1 MIIRPVKEIRS
12 SELKKR
18 FYQKF
23 LIQKDPI
30 KIGLDQKLI
39 YRDDNSRYIDW
50 YYNHSS
56 DSCIKEL
63 VNELD
68 GELISQDLSLS
79 VISIMPTELDSD
91 IELVAN
97 MPQEYKNKLAEL
109 AKCRLEQV
117 GSENYNWV
125 VSFYDITYLN
135 FAKNTDC
142 DEHICSHRKDIMS
155 KPSPPNSLFIWSS
168 FFRLSLGTIINLAEG
183 KPALK
188 YLFELPE
195 PLVLD
200 YPKVVINYF
209 AR

>member
-1 MIIRPVKEIRS
+1 MIIRPVKEIRN

-30 KIGLDQKLI
+30 EIGLTQKLI
-39 YRDDNSRYIDW
+39 YRDDNSRYLEW

-63 VNELD
+63 INELD

-79 VISIMPTELDSD
+79 AISIIPTELDSD

-97 MPQEYKNKLAEL
+97 MSQEYKNKLAEL
-109 AKCRLEQV
+109 AKWRLEQV

-125 VSFYDITYLN
+125 VSFSDISYLAFTKNNDHSEHSCN
-135 FAKNTDC
+135 FKEN
-142 DEHICSHRKDIMS
+142 IMT
-155 KPSPPNSLFIWSS
+155 KPELPNSLFIWSS
-168 FFRLSLGTIINLAEG
+168 FIRLSLGTIINLAE
-183 KPALK
+183 
-188 YLFELPE
+188 
-195 PLVLD
+195 
-200 YPKVVINYF
+200 
-209 AR
+209 R